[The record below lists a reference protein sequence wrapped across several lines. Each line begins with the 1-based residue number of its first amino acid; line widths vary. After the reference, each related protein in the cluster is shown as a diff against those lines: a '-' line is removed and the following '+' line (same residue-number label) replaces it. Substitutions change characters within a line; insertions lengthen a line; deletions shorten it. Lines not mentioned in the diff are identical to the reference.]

1 MTILGEPVLSDKPP
15 IMLGENSQSSLH
27 QTPKVSFYSICISG
41 SLMSWQTRE
50 KHRLT
55 LIFED
60 EKEPG
65 LTPSLKQTH
74 SHTRFI

>member
-50 KHRLT
+50 KH
-55 LIFED
+55 
-60 EKEPG
+60 G
-65 LTPSLKQTH
+65 LTPILEDERESWLTPRLQQMREKQ
-74 SHTRFI
+74 S